1 MDALERE
8 VEAQAAWIH
17 RCEDPA
23 ALLDRMADYREDLR
37 AGARDGNVLLQMRAS
52 ELLELA
58 EERIVALKAA
68 RLRVASTP
76 PARADAVRPEVAR
89 ETTAPV
95 RVDSH
100 AAQRAREEQAARARE
115 AAAAEAERAAR
126 AQKREREDT
135 VRRERARHAAE
146 EEQRAAAR
154 LANARA
160 AEVEARVAL
169 LQAKAARLAKVEVVA
184 ERAPATSR
192 VSTRAARPP
201 RETAP
206 AAPPASTPAEP
217 AEDPMEAADRSAL
230 MQVARWP
237 PPPARPGDLLWRADA
252 HWPSHWTLT
261 GYDVAIFRG
270 FLNVSQRVLAGQVG
284 VPTVEITRAEAR
296 PQDKVRPALQV
307 AVREAMDE
315 AKRARER
322 GMAKAEVVLVARAGE
337 AAVARVEE
345 PASMK
350 VSVATGGE
358 LTGADLAR
366 WRAAAGLTQ
375 QAAADRLGVR
385 QGTVS
390 KAERRV
396 TTLLRPALREAL
408 RAAIAT
414 P

>member
-1 MDALERE
+1 MGALEQE
-8 VEAQAAWIH
+8 VEAQAAWIR
-17 RCEDPA
+17 RCEDPE
-23 ALLDRMADYREDLR
+23 ALLDRMADYREGLR

-68 RLRVASTP
+68 RLRAACTP
-76 PARADAVRPEVAR
+76 SARADALRPEVAR
-89 ETTAPV
+89 EAAAPV
-95 RVDSH
+95 RVDPH
-100 AAQRAREEQAARARE
+100 AAQRARQEQAARARE
-115 AAAAEAERAAR
+115 AAVAEAERAAR
-126 AQKREREDT
+126 AQAREREEAE
-135 VRRERARHAAE
+135 RRERSRQAAE

-322 GMAKAEVVLVARAGE
+322 GTARAEVAPDVTTGGE
-337 AAVARVEE
+337 DLARVD
-345 PASMK
+345 PGAS
-350 VSVATGGE
+350 SQAGVATGNE

-366 WRAAAGLTQ
+366 WRATAGLTQ
-375 QAAADRLGVR
+375 RQAAVKLGVAH
-385 QGTVS
+385 GTIA
-390 KAERRV
+390 KAE
-396 TTLLRPALREAL
+396 LASGKQLGKQMEEAL
-408 RAAIAT
+408 RKQV
-414 P
+414 

>member
-1 MDALERE
+1 MGALEQE
-8 VEAQAAWIH
+8 VEAHAAWIR

-23 ALLDRMADYREDLR
+23 ALLDRMTDYREDLR

-68 RLRVASTP
+68 RLRVANSASARRDEVRRQGARDNAA
-76 PARADAVRPEVAR
+76 PAG
-89 ETTAPV
+89 
-95 RVDSH
+95 VDPH
-100 AAQRAREEQAARARE
+100 MEQRAREERTARARE
-115 AAAAEAERAAR
+115 AAAAEAQRTAR
-126 AQKREREDT
+126 AREREREE
-135 VRRERARHAAE
+135 VERRERAAQVAE

-169 LQAKAARLAKVEVVA
+169 LQAKAARLAKVEVA
-184 ERAPATSR
+184 AGRAPATSS
-192 VSTRAARPP
+192 VATGAARTP
-201 RETAP
+201 RATVP
-206 AAPPASTPAEP
+206 AMPPASTPAEP

-237 PPPARPGDLLWRADA
+237 PPPARPGDPLWRAGA

-261 GYDVAIFRG
+261 GYDLAIFRG
-270 FLNVSQRVLAGQVG
+270 FLNVSQRVLAGQIG

-322 GMAKAEVVLVARAGE
+322 GMARAEVVAVARAGE
-337 AAVARVEE
+337 AGAARVEE
-345 PASMK
+345 PARKK
-350 VSVATGGE
+350 VSVPTGGV
-358 LTGADLAR
+358 LSGC
-366 WRAAAGLTQ
+366 
-375 QAAADRLGVR
+375 
-385 QGTVS
+385 
-390 KAERRV
+390 
-396 TTLLRPALREAL
+396 LR
-408 RAAIAT
+408 IID
-414 P
+414 